1 MMPILVLPNWLIQR
15 LFVRPARFHAAG
27 TMLVGAPALPP
38 PPSLPL
44 AHVGACAA
52 GACAERCRV

>member
-27 TMLVGAPALPP
+27 TMLVGALALP

-44 AHVGACAA
+44 AQVGACAA
-52 GACAERCRV
+52 GACVERCRV